1 MRVTRVAAGLLAAAL
16 CAAAWAQGG
25 GADPAAPE
33 SAAGATVPAVA
44 PPSTPAPSPTASAP
58 AADCPPAPA
67 VDAAAIAAAPAV
79 DRGLLWKVTRD
90 GRSSWLYG
98 TIHIARPAWLR
109 PGPTVQGAIEAADTM
124 GVELDVT
131 DPDIVGR
138 LARALARGPRTP
150 ALPPALEARLD
161 AQARAECL
169 DPAALAGL
177 RPEMRAVTIALLGG
191 RRFGLDPAFAI
202 DGALA
207 AIGHRL
213 GKAVRSIETPELQAA
228 LLVSDDPAEA
238 ARSVGEV
245 LDEMAH
251 ADYAAQLPRLA
262 GDWERGDFADLS
274 AYARWCGCLETPDQR
289 ADFARLV
296 DDRNVAMA
304 DWIARRHAE
313 GHRVFAAVGSLHM
326 VGDAGL
332 PALLRA
338 RGFEVQRVDFAGKR

>member
-1 MRVTRVAAGLLAAAL
+1 MTRAPAWLLAVAL
-16 CAAAWAQGG
+16 SASACAQGG
-25 GADPAAPE
+25 DAAPG
-33 SAAGATVPAVA
+33 STAGATLPATA
-44 PPSTPAPSPTASAP
+44 PATLPPSTPAPSPIASAP

-67 VDAAAIAAAPAV
+67 VDPAAIAAEPAV
-79 DRGLLWKVTRD
+79 DRGLLWKVTKD

-98 TIHIARPAWLR
+98 TIHVAKPAWLR
-109 PGPTVQGAIEAADTM
+109 PGPRVEGAIEAADTM

-131 DPDIVGR
+131 DPDIVAR
-138 LARALARGPRTP
+138 LTRALARGPRTP
-150 ALPPALEARLD
+150 VLPPVLEARLD

-169 DPAALAGL
+169 DPASLAGL

-191 RRFGLDPAFAI
+191 RRFGLDPAFAV
-202 DGALA
+202 DAVLA
-207 AIGHRL
+207 TIGHRL
-213 GKAVRSIETPELQAA
+213 GKAVRSIETPESQAA
-228 LLVSDDPAEA
+228 LLVSDDPAET

-274 AYARWCGCLETPDQR
+274 AYATWCGCLETPDQR
-289 ADFARLV
+289 ADFARMV
-296 DDRNVAMA
+296 DDRNLAMA

-326 VGDAGL
+326 VGEVGL